1 MSITHIA
8 FYPSDWLAGTRGLS
22 DAETGIY
29 ITLIARMYEMAGP
42 IERDDDRL
50 TRLCGS
56 KSKPAFVKALNY
68 LIDEGKITETDAGLF
83 NDRVQEEIEKVTSI
97 SSKARSA
104 AEARWKK
111 KDNKNNG
118 RRDAVASVEHMPQ
131 PCQPEP
137 EPEVKEDT
145 NVSSKSTSKRK
156 PKTKLREGWTLP
168 KAWGDWAV
176 SEGWPESTIR
186 NEAARF
192 YDYWFHERA
201 GETKADWQATWRNW
215 MRKVS
220 KAPMRSGNVTHLNVD
235 GRRWTMEAMNRRM
248 DRMDELRREQGFD
261 G

>member
-1 MSITHIA
+1 MICLMHEATPYGHLLINGRCPTDTQVA
-8 FYPSDWLAGTRGLS
+8 ALLGIPSDQLIEIQDELEAAGVFSRTKDGVIYSRKMTRTMKKAATARKNGRKGGNPTLRNKMENLALDNQG
-22 DAETGIY
+22 DNQEV
-29 ITLIARMYEMAGP
+29 
-42 IERDDDRL
+42 
-50 TRLCGS
+50 
-56 KSKPAFVKALNY
+56 KPQSPEA
-68 LIDEGKITETDAGLF
+68 
-83 NDRVQEEIEKVTSI
+83 RVQKPEI
-97 SSKARSA
+97 
-104 AEARWKK
+104 
-111 KDNKNNG
+111 
-118 RRDAVASVEHMPQ
+118 
-131 PCQPEP
+131 
-137 EPEVKEDT
+137 KEDT